1 MATFKDKISNL
12 IGSQVPDFVLDDH
25 PKFLQFLKTYYSF
38 LEAAELKVTSIETTD
53 GIQLETETGQD
64 NKLLL
69 NGSRIDS
76 DITLLDEGDK
86 ILLESSFF
94 GKFTRGEIVQ
104 GQTSKATS
112 TVLAEDLNND
122 RLFIVAQDKFVIG
135 ETVLGLSSN
144 ASAVINNYRPNPV
157 NNIQEL
163 LNFRDPDKAIS
174 NFLTQFRDEFLSTL
188 PENLNAS
195 VNKRNLIKNVKSLYQ
210 SKGTADGNKIFFR
223 LLFDE
228 NAETIYPREQIL
240 RVSDGKFTTNKILR
254 VINPIG
260 NTLNLVSRTITG
272 ITSNT
277 TAIVENA
284 TEFLIGS
291 SIVTEFTLNQDSIL
305 GTFIVGED
313 IRGTANDD
321 DDNLIK
327 ATISGIPVSKI
338 ITNDGA
344 LHSVAEQTTITGGGD
359 GAIIQTQSIGSGA
372 ITEIIIDSPGSNY
385 NIGDELIFTNT
396 NTNGGGAAGFISV
409 VNGGFTLEESNSTT
423 EDHIIMEDATT
434 DGDTYFGNKFIQDS
448 GGDLGEIRGDITD
461 IFLYN
466 GGSGYNSLPTVSVE
480 PSSAGSS
487 AILKT
492 FGEEIGR
499 ILDLNLVELGINH
512 QLSPTPPTLNLF
524 KNCIVT
530 NVSGSFSTGNT
541 VTLTGGVTATVVSFN
556 NPRGL
561 LILKDNSGLINV
573 GDTVTGP
580 LGSAVIK
587 KLDSATATLAVGSVA
602 DTDGVFINE
611 DGFIS
616 ENTMRIQD
624 SLLYQDF
631 SYIIKVGR
639 SIADWR
645 DNFKKTIHT
654 SGFYFIGQVEID
666 SRINARI
673 SIPITGAVSGVIDE
687 PFYNVINTLFSK
699 VFGRRLGTVDDG
711 TSLRTNP
718 KLGADVDF
726 LTETI
731 SPFSSTTRDVT
742 LVRAPI
748 KIDYLSRV
756 REKFNGVTISTGFV
770 YGGPRYQTINR
781 EIFKTFSIS
790 GTNYSFE
797 ELSKNVTFGTK
808 SAFDGLENTFFFSST
823 NTGRMLKTKLTMPA
837 FIDIAVPENVF
848 DNTKTTFDQ
857 LIDNNSNPITFD
869 DTTP

>member
-38 LEAAELKVTSIETTD
+38 LEAAELKVTSIQTTD

-742 LVRAPI
+742 LVRVPI

-756 REKFNGVTISTGFV
+756 REKFNDVTISTGFV

-781 EIFKTFSIS
+781 EIFKTFGIS